1 MNPQRPQH
9 LFSPAP
15 ASAQSSRR
23 HVGHFPTPLTTTFA
37 GPHPQILAIPSG
49 LQTPLSTTSLS
60 TPFSAFPSNGV
71 RCAVLHQA
79 LWKKPQGPDTQVNQ
93 IDPPV
98 LLLDHLARTVR
109 KSSKPPFVRGLMLMQ
124 AEPVASPPPPYSPR
138 RDEIQEQSPLNRA
151 DTVSPS
157 DTISP
162 SSDLSQHATPVSA
175 ATTMSPDLTSS
186 YSSRLSPSPSQSY
199 ALTDSITHV
208 SVPPTFPPPPPAAQA
223 PGSRMRS
230 SSKTHAERLLSTLGS
245 KAKIQNPSAPTSAMD
260 TLQANTAQAL
270 AQSPEAFSEASARA
284 PAARRAAS
292 TGGIGLS
299 GPSSRT
305 TSRSPSQSRWGPG
318 MPLPPPPP
326 GPPPTAARSQ
336 SLNRSSESL
345 SFDQLSTTAPRSRK
359 PPGNGTALAPVP
371 PTPADWRE
379 ELPNGSF
386 VLPATSSR
394 SQTQAPL
401 HIDTDNIV
409 RSINSNP
416 DDSSTAVAVDMHS
429 AHVHRDSSC
438 GALARSPAV
447 RNRSAKGI
455 RERRSESR
463 NGTGRHDASAAIQS
477 SSITLS
483 PQNLE
488 HIKPT
493 DLILPLGNGS
503 FSRRRIANRISPTNR
518 NDMLSLDETMHSPL
532 ARDLPGQSML
542 FSSSDTKPQS
552 DHDRRNMAGRTTTPT
567 SPFSPSRGSF
577 AHVGRARPSPSMLP
591 TALTAP
597 PPQPFINTQPSS
609 SRNIPPGRDERPI
622 SHLLHIPNSNQSIQ
636 APLLPSAQEN
646 RQSIPDLIGPES
658 PRAFAHRAVERHRNF
673 AEREAAA
680 SSDSERLD
688 LFIQFMVAESKIRR
702 EQYAAVFAEED
713 ISVSEVVKGLFERQ
727 SAVQSPDKTPDVSTT
742 EDQATSL
749 RPSRT
754 SSMSDSVS
762 ESNWHRSSSAVSRNH
777 ESPISI
783 STDCSSQNRPE
794 SSWWNDYVPCLSP
807 IASMSIVTGHD
818 QEEAGSRGRASS
830 RWWEDKPDGSANG
843 DAFSVLKKSKRES
856 KYMGLP
862 KEARDSP
869 ALYETIP
876 AGSSNRIPGHEQ
888 SLAQLQSYGPHEY
901 PPEKEGWHHQS
912 SPLPPP
918 PAHPPTPL
926 SAPYTPDPRR
936 LDISR
941 FVTLPPPYPRH
952 HPAVNNSHPDL
963 AEVRAVVRSLH
974 ATEDAD
980 AIRATYVSRVS
991 EKRQRA
997 NSWRQHQ
1004 KSLHDQDIRFRMNHE
1019 DLSQSELE
1027 RAKQELDARLHE
1039 AEKDLSQTDFDLF
1052 QNMVVSPLH
1061 TLFAERISKA
1071 DMTIEELSGKLVSDA
1086 QRQSPNAAQEEGDEQ
1101 PELLEKLTQ
1110 LKWLFEGRETL
1121 HRKSYDLLSERN
1133 EKYRA
1138 IVLLPYQQAK
1148 NHDKCIEAQT
1158 FFASDARDRR
1168 MTFEY
1173 AVSSRFDRFL
1183 VVIEANVTRG
1193 VEIQLSAFWDIA
1205 PHLHRVL
1212 SRVPDQL
1219 SGFEIQIPANEY
1231 AENPDYYEHP
1241 LQYLYSLLSH
1251 AQKSTYQF
1259 IESQINLLCLLHEI
1273 KSAATNARY
1282 QADEHRNPHEARA
1295 VETGRRREVTRLT
1308 EDLKE
1313 KVGMVEGQWE
1323 SALGEELMAVRERVR
1338 CWLLENG
1345 GWDDENDEV

>member
-1 MNPQRPQH
+1 
-9 LFSPAP
+9 
-15 ASAQSSRR
+15 
-23 HVGHFPTPLTTTFA
+23 
-37 GPHPQILAIPSG
+37 
-49 LQTPLSTTSLS
+49 
-60 TPFSAFPSNGV
+60 
-71 RCAVLHQA
+71 
-79 LWKKPQGPDTQVNQ
+79 
-93 IDPPV
+93 
-98 LLLDHLARTVR
+98 
-109 KSSKPPFVRGLMLMQ
+109 
-124 AEPVASPPPPYSPR
+124 
-138 RDEIQEQSPLNRA
+138 
-151 DTVSPS
+151 
-157 DTISP
+157 
-162 SSDLSQHATPVSA
+162 
-175 ATTMSPDLTSS
+175 MSPDLNSS
-186 YSSRLSPSPSQSY
+186 YSSRLSPHPSQSY
-199 ALTDSITHV
+199 ALTDGITHV
-208 SVPPTFPPPPPAAQA
+208 SAAPAFPPPPPAGHA

-245 KAKIQNPSAPTSAMD
+245 KAKTQNTSAPASAID
-260 TLQANTAQAL
+260 TLQVNTAQAL
-270 AQSPEAFSEASARA
+270 AQSPEAYPEAAARA
-284 PAARRAAS
+284 PASRRAAS
-292 TGGIGLS
+292 TGGIGIS

-326 GPPPTAARSQ
+326 GPPPTAVRSQ

-345 SFDQLSTTAPRSRK
+345 SSDHLSTTAPRSRR
-359 PPGNGTALAPVP
+359 PPRSGTALAPVP
-371 PTPADWRE
+371 PTPADWTE

-386 VLPATSSR
+386 ALQATSSR
-394 SQTQAPL
+394 SQSLAPL

-409 RSINSNP
+409 RSIHSNP
-416 DDSSTAVAVDMHS
+416 DVPSTAISVDMHS
-429 AHVHRDSSC
+429 AHVPRDSSC

-463 NGTGRHDASAAIQS
+463 NGTGRHDISAAIQS
-477 SSITLS
+477 STITVS

-488 HIKPT
+488 HVKPT

-503 FSRRRIANRISPTNR
+503 FSRRRIVNKISPTSGK
-518 NDMLSLDETMHSPL
+518 DMLSLEKTLHSPL
-532 ARDLPGQSML
+532 VQGLPEQSML
-542 FSSSDTKPQS
+542 FSSSDTTPQP
-552 DHDRRNMAGRTTTPT
+552 DHDRRNKAGRTTTPN
-567 SPFSPSRGSF
+567 SPFSPARVSF
-577 AHVGRARPSPSMLP
+577 AHIGRARASPSIAP
-591 TALTAP
+591 TTLKTP
-597 PPQPFINTQPSS
+597 PPQPLIDTQRSS
-609 SRNIPPGRDERPI
+609 ILKIPPGQDERPI
-622 SHLLHIPNSNQSIQ
+622 SHLLHIPNSNESIQ
-636 APLLPSAQEN
+636 EPLLPAAQEN
-646 RQSIPDLIGPES
+646 RRSIPDLIGPES
-658 PRAFAHRAVERHRNF
+658 PRAFAQRAVERHRNF

-680 SSDSERLD
+680 STDSERLD
-688 LFIQFMVAESKIRR
+688 LFIQFMVAESRIRR
-702 EQYAAVFAEED
+702 QQYAAVFAEED
-713 ISVSEVVKGLFERQ
+713 ISVSEIVQGLFERQ
-727 SAVQSPDKTPDVSTT
+727 SAVQSPDKAPDASAT

-749 RPSRT
+749 RDSRT
-754 SSMSDSVS
+754 SSMSNSVS
-762 ESNWHRSSSAVSRNH
+762 DSNWHRSSSVASRNH
-777 ESPISI
+777 ESPVSI

-818 QEEAGSRGRASS
+818 QEEVGSRGRASS

-862 KEARDSP
+862 KEARNSP
-869 ALYETIP
+869 ALFERIP
-876 AGSSNRIPGHEQ
+876 TGSSNNIPGYDQ
-888 SLAQLQSYGPHEY
+888 SLAQLKSYGPHEY

-980 AIRATYVSRVS
+980 AIRATYFSRIS

-1004 KSLHDQDIRFRMNHE
+1004 KSLHDQDIQFRMSHE
-1019 DLSQSELE
+1019 DLSQSEFE
-1027 RAKQELDARLHE
+1027 QAEQELDARLHE
-1039 AEKDLSQTDFDLF
+1039 SEKDLTQTDFDLF
-1052 QNMVVSPLH
+1052 QNVVVSPLH
-1061 TLFAERISKA
+1061 SLFAERISKA
-1071 DMTIEELSGKLVSDA
+1071 NLTIEELSGRLFSDA
-1086 QRQSPNAAQEEGDEQ
+1086 QKQSPNAAQEEGDEQ

-1121 HRKSYDLLSERN
+1121 HRKTYDLLSERN

-1148 NHDKCIEAQT
+1148 NHDKRIEAQA
-1158 FFASDARDRR
+1158 FFASDARDRK
-1168 MTFEY
+1168 MTFEHE
-1173 AVSSRFDRFL
+1173 VSSRFDRFL
-1183 VVIEANVTRG
+1183 MVIEANVTRG

-1205 PHLHRVL
+1205 PQLHRVL
-1212 SRVPDQL
+1212 SRVPDHL
-1219 SGFEIQIPANEY
+1219 SGFEIQIPANEC

-1282 QADEHRNPHEARA
+1282 QADEHQNPHEARA
-1295 VETGRRREVTRLT
+1295 VDEGRRREEARLT

-1313 KVGMVEGQWE
+1313 KVGMVEGQWD
-1323 SALGEELMAVRERVR
+1323 SALGEELVAVRERVR